1 MIWLCLLLF
10 IVIFSISLWIFHCY
24 QKQDKTLS
32 IVEALCITSSSIFG
46 MVIWDAHEFNSR
58 DSGRCALFIVFISG
72 SVFFYIYGGFL
83 TSSLAIPNENLPFNS
98 PEELLKTNYR

>member
-10 IVIFSISLWIFHCY
+10 IVIFSISLWIFHYY

-46 MVIWDAHEFNSR
+46 MVIWDAHEFSSR
-58 DSGRCALFIVFISG
+58 DSGRFTLFIVFISG

-83 TSSLAIPNENLPFNS
+83 TSSLAIPNENIPFNS
-98 PEELLKTNYR
+98 PEELLDTNYR